1 LVETFLNAFYPK
13 EMTMFPHSFT
23 LKAAQMIAFVG
34 CVALSP
40 QVVCA
45 QDVLL
50 TISIEGTDERF
61 EITDDMLL
69 QLEQQSF
76 QTSSLWTEGRPS
88 YSGPS
93 LTSVL
98 SMVGIHEQNSMTFVG
113 ANDYKVDI
121 SPALID
127 DTYPIIANR
136 INGMPFSLRE
146 KGPLWVM
153 YPFDKRK
160 EYQTEPVYG
169 AAVWQL
175 VEIRVLTS
183 E

>member
-1 LVETFLNAFYPK
+1 
-13 EMTMFPHSFT
+13 
-23 LKAAQMIAFVG
+23 
-34 CVALSP
+34 
-40 QVVCA
+40 
-45 QDVLL
+45 
-50 TISIEGTDERF
+50 
-61 EITDDMLL
+61 
-69 QLEQQSF
+69 
-76 QTSSLWTEGRPS
+76 
-88 YSGPS
+88 
-93 LTSVL
+93 
-98 SMVGIHEQNSMTFVG
+98 MTFVG

-136 INGMPFSLRE
+136 IDGMPFSLRE
-146 KGPLWVM
+146 KGPLWIM

>member
-1 LVETFLNAFYPK
+1 
-13 EMTMFPHSFT
+13 MFPHSFT
-23 LKAAQMIAFVG
+23 LKAAQMIAFAG
-34 CVALSP
+34 CFALSP
-40 QVVCA
+40 QMVCA

-76 QTSSLWTEGRPS
+76 QTSSLWTEGSPS

-136 INGMPFSLRE
+136 IDGMPFSLRE
-146 KGPLWVM
+146 KGPLWIM